1 MHVKIVSLKKV
12 MMKRPV
18 FLTLLMV
25 VMVVVTALARTR
37 TTQSQLKNNSQVI
50 EEIPAGVV
58 PDSLLRDL
66 EPNAVTLRGYSKKA
80 SDSRESFFVTNNTN
94 HRISH
99 IKLLM
104 RYSQMNGEMLH
115 ERTATVEVDLKPHE
129 TRLVAIK
136 TFDVQRLFY
145 YYAGPKPRKSATPFK
160 VAFRLVGYDIPV
172 GR

>member
-1 MHVKIVSLKKV
+1 MKK
-12 MMKRPV
+12 RI
-18 FLTLLMV
+18 FLLSVLLAV
-25 VMVVVTALARTR
+25 VAVAAMARTR
-37 TTQSQLKNNSQVI
+37 TTQSQLKSNSQIV
-50 EEIPAGVV
+50 EQIPDANV

-66 EPNAVTLRGYSKKA
+66 EPNAVTLKGYSKKA
-80 SDSRESFFVTNNTN
+80 SDSRESFFVTNNTR

-99 IKLLM
+99 IRLLM

-115 ERTATVEVDLKPHE
+115 ERTATVEVDLRPGE

-172 GR
+172 GK

>member
-1 MHVKIVSLKKV
+1 
-12 MMKRPV
+12 MKRLV
-18 FLTLLMV
+18 FLVLLTV
-25 VMVVVTALARTR
+25 AVVVAMGRTR
-37 TTQSQLKNNSQVI
+37 TTQTQLKNNSQIV
-50 EEIPAGVV
+50 EQIPDASV
-58 PDSLLRDL
+58 PDSLLHEL
-66 EPNAVTLRGYSKKA
+66 EPNAVTLKGYSKKA

-99 IKLLM
+99 VRLLM

-115 ERTATVEVDLKPHE
+115 ERIATVEVDLKPRE
-129 TRLVAIK
+129 TRLVTVK

>member
-1 MHVKIVSLKKV
+1 MKKTIFLLIALVAMVGSVS
-12 MMKRPV
+12 M
-18 FLTLLMV
+18 
-25 VMVVVTALARTR
+25 ARTR
-37 TTQSQLKNNSQVI
+37 TTQTQLKNNSQLV
-50 EEIPAGVV
+50 EQLPDANV

-66 EPNAVTLRGYSKKA
+66 EPNAVTLKGYSKKA
-80 SDSRESFFVTNNTN
+80 SDSRESFFVTNNTS

-99 IKLLM
+99 VRLLM

-115 ERTATVEVDLKPHE
+115 ERIATVEVDLKPHE

-145 YYAGPKPRKSATPFK
+145 YYAGPKPRKNATPFK

-172 GR
+172 GQ

>member
-1 MHVKIVSLKKV
+1 
-12 MMKRPV
+12 MKRLI

-25 VMVVVTALARTR
+25 IVVIAMGRTR
-37 TTQSQLKNNSQVI
+37 TTQAQLKNNSQIV
-50 EEIPAGVV
+50 EQIPDASV
-58 PDSLLRDL
+58 PDSLLLEL
-66 EPNAVTLRGYSKKA
+66 EPNAVTLKGYSKKA

-99 IKLLM
+99 VRLLM

-115 ERTATVEVDLKPHE
+115 ERIATIEVDLKPRE
-129 TRLVAIK
+129 TRLVTVK

>member
-1 MHVKIVSLKKV
+1 
-12 MMKRPV
+12 MKRLI

-25 VMVVVTALARTR
+25 IVVVAMGRTR
-37 TTQSQLKNNSQVI
+37 TTQTQLKNNSQIV
-50 EEIPAGVV
+50 EQIPDASV
-58 PDSLLRDL
+58 PDSLLLEL
-66 EPNAVTLRGYSKKA
+66 EPNAVTLKGYSKKA

-99 IKLLM
+99 VRLLM

-115 ERTATVEVDLKPHE
+115 ERIATVEVDLKPRE
-129 TRLVAIK
+129 TRLVTVK

>member
-1 MHVKIVSLKKV
+1 
-12 MMKRPV
+12 MKRLI

-25 VMVVVTALARTR
+25 IVVVAMGRTR
-37 TTQSQLKNNSQVI
+37 TTQAQLKNNSQIV
-50 EEIPAGVV
+50 EQIPDASV
-58 PDSLLRDL
+58 PDSLLLEL
-66 EPNAVTLRGYSKKA
+66 EPNAVTLKGYSKKA

-99 IKLLM
+99 VRLLM

-115 ERTATVEVDLKPHE
+115 ERIATIEVDLKPRE
-129 TRLVAIK
+129 TRLVTVK

>member
-1 MHVKIVSLKKV
+1 MMRRILIFIAV
-12 MMKRPV
+12 MM
-18 FLTLLMV
+18 
-25 VMVVVTALARTR
+25 VTGVWSMGRTR
-37 TTQSQLKNNSQVI
+37 TTQAQLKNNSQVI
-50 EEIPAGVV
+50 EEIPASVV
-58 PDSLLRDL
+58 PDSLLRNL
-66 EPNAVTLRGYSKKA
+66 EPNAVTLRGYNKKA
-80 SDSRESFFVTNNTN
+80 SDSRESFFVTNNTS

-99 IKLLM
+99 IRLLM
-104 RYSQMNGEMLH
+104 RYSLMNGEMLH
-115 ERTATVEVDLKPHE
+115 ERTATVEVDLKPGE

>member
-1 MHVKIVSLKKV
+1 MKKV
-12 MMKRPV
+12 VIIIMAV
-18 FLTLLMV
+18 LALTAM
-25 VMVVVTALARTR
+25 ARTR
-37 TTQSQLKNNSQVI
+37 TTQGQLKNNSQVI

-66 EPNAVTLRGYSKKA
+66 EPNAVTLRGYNKKA

-99 IKLLM
+99 VRLLM

-115 ERTATVEVDLKPHE
+115 ERIATVEVDLKPHE
-129 TRLVAIK
+129 TRLVSVK

-172 GR
+172 GH

>member
-1 MHVKIVSLKKV
+1 MKTRITIFITIV
-12 MMKRPV
+12 
-18 FLTLLMV
+18 
-25 VMVVVTALARTR
+25 ALVSVATMARTR
-37 TTQSQLKNNSQVI
+37 TTQKNLKNNSQIV
-50 EEIPAGVV
+50 EQIPDANV
-58 PDSLLRDL
+58 PDSLLRDI
-66 EPNAVTLRGYSKKA
+66 EPNAVTLKGYSKKA

-99 IKLLM
+99 IRLLM

-115 ERTATVEVDLKPHE
+115 ERTANVEVDLRPGE

-160 VAFRLVGYDIPV
+160 VAFRLIGYDIPV

>member
-1 MHVKIVSLKKV
+1 MKTKIAILIA
-12 MMKRPV
+12 MIA
-18 FLTLLMV
+18 V
-25 VMVVVTALARTR
+25 VAVATARTR
-37 TTQSQLKNNSQVI
+37 TTQTQLKNNSQVI
-50 EEIPAGVV
+50 EEIPTGTI
-58 PDSLLRDL
+58 PDSLLTEV
-66 EPNAVTLRGYSKKA
+66 EPNAVTLKGYNKKA
-80 SDSRESFFVTNNTN
+80 SDSRESFFVTNNTK

-99 IKLLM
+99 VRLLM

-115 ERTATVEVDLKPHE
+115 ERIATVEVDLKPKE
-129 TRLVAIK
+129 TRLVSIK

>member
-1 MHVKIVSLKKV
+1 
-12 MMKRPV
+12 MMRRILI
-18 FLTLLMV
+18 FIAV
-25 VMVVVTALARTR
+25 VMVTGVWSMGRTR
-37 TTQSQLKNNSQVI
+37 TTQAQLKNNSQVI
-50 EEIPAGVV
+50 EEIPASVV

-66 EPNAVTLRGYSKKA
+66 EPNAVTLRGYNKKA
-80 SDSRESFFVTNNTN
+80 SDSRESFFVTNNTS

-99 IKLLM
+99 IRLLM
-104 RYSQMNGEMLH
+104 RYSLMNGEMLH
-115 ERTATVEVDLKPHE
+115 ERTATVEVDLKPGE

>member
-1 MHVKIVSLKKV
+1 
-12 MMKRPV
+12 MKRLI

-25 VMVVVTALARTR
+25 IVVVAMGRTR
-37 TTQSQLKNNSQVI
+37 TTQAQLKNNSQIV
-50 EEIPAGVV
+50 EQIPDASV
-58 PDSLLRDL
+58 PDSLLLEL
-66 EPNAVTLRGYSKKA
+66 EPNAVTLKGYSKKA

-99 IKLLM
+99 VRLLM

-115 ERTATVEVDLKPHE
+115 ERIATVEVDLKPRE
-129 TRLVAIK
+129 TRLVTVK

-172 GR
+172 GK

>member
-1 MHVKIVSLKKV
+1 
-12 MMKRPV
+12 MKTK
-18 FLTLLMV
+18 LAIIITLV
-25 VMVVVTALARTR
+25 AVAASIATARTK
-37 TTQSQLKNNSQVI
+37 TTQTQLKNNSMIVEQ
-50 EEIPAGVV
+50 IPDANV

-66 EPNAVTLRGYSKKA
+66 EPNAVTLKGYNKKA
-80 SDSRESFFVTNNTN
+80 SDTRESFFVTNNTN

-99 IKLLM
+99 IRLLM

-115 ERTATVEVDLKPHE
+115 ERTATVEVDLRPGE

-160 VAFRLVGYDIPV
+160 VAFRLIGYDIPV
-172 GR
+172 GM

>member
-1 MHVKIVSLKKV
+1 
-12 MMKRPV
+12 MKRLI
-18 FLTLLMV
+18 FLSLLMV
-25 VMVVVTALARTR
+25 IVVVAMGRTR
-37 TTQSQLKNNSQVI
+37 TTQAQLKNNSQIV
-50 EEIPAGVV
+50 EQIPDASV
-58 PDSLLRDL
+58 PDSLLLEL
-66 EPNAVTLRGYSKKA
+66 EPNAVTLKGYSKKA

-99 IKLLM
+99 VRLLM

-115 ERTATVEVDLKPHE
+115 ERIATVEVDLKPRE
-129 TRLVAIK
+129 TRLVTVK

-172 GR
+172 GK

>member
-1 MHVKIVSLKKV
+1 
-12 MMKRPV
+12 MKRLI

-25 VMVVVTALARTR
+25 IVVVAMGRTR
-37 TTQSQLKNNSQVI
+37 TTQAQLKNNSQIV
-50 EEIPAGVV
+50 EQIPDASV
-58 PDSLLRDL
+58 PDSLLLEL
-66 EPNAVTLRGYSKKA
+66 EPNAVTLKGYSKKA

-99 IKLLM
+99 VRLLM
-104 RYSQMNGEMLH
+104 RYSQMSGEMLH
-115 ERTATVEVDLKPHE
+115 ERIATVEVDLKPRE
-129 TRLVAIK
+129 TRPVTVK

-172 GR
+172 GK

>member
-1 MHVKIVSLKKV
+1 MKKIL
-12 MMKRPV
+12 
-18 FLTLLMV
+18 FLITLMA
-25 VMVVVTALARTR
+25 VVTVTTARTR
-37 TTQSQLKNNSQVI
+37 TTQTQLKNNSQIV
-50 EEIPAGVV
+50 ETMPDADV
-58 PDSLLRDL
+58 PDSLLRDI
-66 EPNAVTLRGYSKKA
+66 EPNAVTLKGYSKKA
-80 SDSRESFFVTNNTN
+80 SDSRESFFVTNNTK

-99 IKLLM
+99 IRLLM

-115 ERTATVEVDLKPHE
+115 ERTATVEVDLRPGE

-145 YYAGPKPRKSATPFK
+145 YYAGPKPRKNATPFK

>member
-1 MHVKIVSLKKV
+1 
-12 MMKRPV
+12 MKRSIFIV
-18 FLTLLMV
+18 LLMV
-25 VMVVVTALARTR
+25 MAVSAMGRTR
-37 TTQSQLKNNSQVI
+37 TTQTQLKNNSQIV
-50 EEIPAGVV
+50 EQIPDASV
-58 PDSLLRDL
+58 PDSLLLEL
-66 EPNAVTLRGYSKKA
+66 EPNAVTLKGYSKKA

-99 IKLLM
+99 VRLLM

-115 ERTATVEVDLKPHE
+115 ERIATVEVDLKPRE
-129 TRLVAIK
+129 TRLVTVK

-172 GR
+172 GK

>member
-1 MHVKIVSLKKV
+1 
-12 MMKRPV
+12 MKRLI

-25 VMVVVTALARTR
+25 IVVVAMGRTR
-37 TTQSQLKNNSQVI
+37 TTQTQLKNNSQIV
-50 EEIPAGVV
+50 EQIPDASV
-58 PDSLLRDL
+58 PDSLLLEL
-66 EPNAVTLRGYSKKA
+66 EPNAVTLKGYSKKA

-99 IKLLM
+99 VRLLM

-115 ERTATVEVDLKPHE
+115 ERIATIEVDLKPRE
-129 TRLVAIK
+129 TRLVTVK

-172 GR
+172 GK

>member
-1 MHVKIVSLKKV
+1 MKKIIFLLIALVAMVGSVS
-12 MMKRPV
+12 
-18 FLTLLMV
+18 
-25 VMVVVTALARTR
+25 LARTR
-37 TTQSQLKNNSQVI
+37 TTQTQLKNNSQLV
-50 EEIPAGVV
+50 EQLPDANV

-66 EPNAVTLRGYSKKA
+66 EPNAVTLKGYSKKA
-80 SDSRESFFVTNNTN
+80 SDSRESFFVTNNTS

-99 IKLLM
+99 VRLLM

-115 ERTATVEVDLKPHE
+115 ERIATVEVDLKPHE

-145 YYAGPKPRKSATPFK
+145 YYAGPKPRKNATPFK

-172 GR
+172 GL

>member
-1 MHVKIVSLKKV
+1 MVGSVS
-12 MMKRPV
+12 M
-18 FLTLLMV
+18 
-25 VMVVVTALARTR
+25 ARTR
-37 TTQSQLKNNSQVI
+37 TTQTQLKNNSQLV
-50 EEIPAGVV
+50 EQLPDANV

-66 EPNAVTLRGYSKKA
+66 EPNAITLKGYSKKA
-80 SDSRESFFVTNNTN
+80 SDSRESFFVTNNTS

-99 IKLLM
+99 VRLLM

-115 ERTATVEVDLKPHE
+115 ERIATVEVDLKPHE

-145 YYAGPKPRKSATPFK
+145 YYAGPKPRKNATPFK

-172 GR
+172 GQ

>member
-1 MHVKIVSLKKV
+1 
-12 MMKRPV
+12 MKTK
-18 FLTLLMV
+18 LAIIITLV
-25 VMVVVTALARTR
+25 AVAASIATARTK
-37 TTQSQLKNNSQVI
+37 TTQTQLKNNSMIVEQ
-50 EEIPAGVV
+50 IPDANV

-66 EPNAVTLRGYSKKA
+66 EPNAVTLKGYNKKA

-99 IKLLM
+99 IRLLM

-115 ERTATVEVDLKPHE
+115 ERTATVEVDLRPGE

-160 VAFRLVGYDIPV
+160 VAFRLIGYDIPV
-172 GR
+172 GM

>member
-1 MHVKIVSLKKV
+1 
-12 MMKRPV
+12 MKNRI
-18 FLTLLMV
+18 LLLVPILALVAV
-25 VMVVVTALARTR
+25 VAMARTR
-37 TTQSQLKNNSQVI
+37 TTQSQLKNSTQVV
-50 EEIPAGVV
+50 EQLPDATV
-58 PDSLLRDL
+58 PDSLLRDI
-66 EPNAVTLRGYSKKA
+66 EPNAVTLKGFSKKA

-99 IKLLM
+99 VRLLL
-104 RYSQMNGEMLH
+104 RYSLMNGEMLH
-115 ERTATVEVDLKPHE
+115 ERVATVEVDLKPRE

-172 GR
+172 GI

>member
-1 MHVKIVSLKKV
+1 MKAKIAILII
-12 MMKRPV
+12 
-18 FLTLLMV
+18 LLMV
-25 VMVVVTALARTR
+25 VSSVATARTR
-37 TTQSQLKNNSQVI
+37 TTQKQLKNNSQIV
-50 EEIPAGVV
+50 EQIPDASL

-66 EPNAVTLRGYSKKA
+66 EPNAVTLKGYSKKA

-99 IKLLM
+99 IRLLM

-115 ERTATVEVDLKPHE
+115 ERTATVEVDLKPGE

-136 TFDVQRLFY
+136 TFDLQRLFY
-145 YYAGPKPRKSATPFK
+145 YYAGPKPRKNATPFK

>member
-1 MHVKIVSLKKV
+1 MKKIL
-12 MMKRPV
+12 
-18 FLTLLMV
+18 FLITLMA
-25 VMVVVTALARTR
+25 VVTVTTARTR
-37 TTQSQLKNNSQVI
+37 TTQTQFKNNSQIV
-50 EEIPAGVV
+50 ETMPDADV
-58 PDSLLRDL
+58 PDSLLRDI
-66 EPNAVTLRGYSKKA
+66 EPNAVTLKGYSKKA
-80 SDSRESFFVTNNTN
+80 SDSRESFFVTNNTK

-99 IKLLM
+99 IRLLM

-115 ERTATVEVDLKPHE
+115 ERTATVEVDLKPGE

-145 YYAGPKPRKSATPFK
+145 YYAGPKPRKNATPFK

>member
-1 MHVKIVSLKKV
+1 MKKRIFLFMTIV
-12 MMKRPV
+12 
-18 FLTLLMV
+18 
-25 VMVVVTALARTR
+25 ALVAVASMARTR
-37 TTQSQLKNNSQVI
+37 TTQTQLKNNSQIV
-50 EEIPAGVV
+50 EQIPDANV
-58 PDSLLRDL
+58 PDSLLRDI
-66 EPNAVTLRGYSKKA
+66 EPNAVTLKGYSKKA

-99 IKLLM
+99 IRLLM

-115 ERTATVEVDLKPHE
+115 ERTATVEVDLRPGE
-129 TRLVAIK
+129 TRLVSIK

>member
-1 MHVKIVSLKKV
+1 
-12 MMKRPV
+12 MMRRILI
-18 FLTLLMV
+18 FIAV
-25 VMVVVTALARTR
+25 VMVTGVWSMGRTR
-37 TTQSQLKNNSQVI
+37 TTQAQLKSNSQVI
-50 EEIPAGVV
+50 EEIPASVV

-66 EPNAVTLRGYSKKA
+66 EPNAVTLRGYNKKA
-80 SDSRESFFVTNNTN
+80 SDSRESFFVTNNTS

-99 IKLLM
+99 IRLLM
-104 RYSQMNGEMLH
+104 RYSLMNGEMLH
-115 ERTATVEVDLKPHE
+115 ERTATVEVDLKPGE

>member
-1 MHVKIVSLKKV
+1 MKTKIAILI
-12 MMKRPV
+12 
-18 FLTLLMV
+18 TLLVAVAGTSM
-25 VMVVVTALARTR
+25 ARTR
-37 TTQSQLKNNSQVI
+37 TTQKQLKNNSQIV
-50 EEIPAGVV
+50 EQIPDAIV
-58 PDSLLRDL
+58 PDSLLRDI
-66 EPNAVTLRGYSKKA
+66 EPNAVTLKGYSKKA

-99 IKLLM
+99 IRLLM

-115 ERTATVEVDLKPHE
+115 ERTATIEVDLKPGE

-160 VAFRLVGYDIPV
+160 VAFRLIGYDIPV

>member
-1 MHVKIVSLKKV
+1 
-12 MMKRPV
+12 MKRLI

-25 VMVVVTALARTR
+25 IVVVALGRTR
-37 TTQSQLKNNSQVI
+37 TTQAQLKNNSQIV
-50 EEIPAGVV
+50 EQIPDASV
-58 PDSLLRDL
+58 PDSLLLEL
-66 EPNAVTLRGYSKKA
+66 EPNAVTLKGYSKKA

-99 IKLLM
+99 VRLLM

-115 ERTATVEVDLKPHE
+115 ERIATIEVDLKPRE
-129 TRLVAIK
+129 TRLVTVK

-172 GR
+172 GK

>member
-1 MHVKIVSLKKV
+1 
-12 MMKRPV
+12 MKHIALILV
-18 FLTLLMV
+18 LLLTA
-25 VMVVVTALARTR
+25 TAVQARTR
-37 TTQSQLKNNSQVI
+37 TTQTQLKNNSQVV
-50 EEIPAGVV
+50 EQIPDTWV
-58 PDSLLRDL
+58 PDSLLREL
-66 EPNAVTLRGYSKKA
+66 EPNAVTLKGYSKKA

-99 IKLLM
+99 IRLLM

-115 ERTATVEVDLKPHE
+115 ERTATVEVDLKPRE
-129 TRLVAIK
+129 TRLVSIK

-145 YYAGPKPRKSATPFK
+145 YYAGPKPRKAATPFK